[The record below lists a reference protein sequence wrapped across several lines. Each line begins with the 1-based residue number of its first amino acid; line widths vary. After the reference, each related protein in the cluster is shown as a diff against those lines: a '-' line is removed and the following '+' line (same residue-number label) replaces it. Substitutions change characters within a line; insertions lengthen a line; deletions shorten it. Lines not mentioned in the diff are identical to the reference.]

1 MSFGVCAGS
10 VQICH
15 TELDSVYDLA
25 MAPVEAIPIPLPH
38 IGSVNAWLVRGDPL
52 TIVDT
57 GPRSDRALDAL
68 ERGLRLRGVEVE
80 DIELVLATHHHHDHV
95 GLAAT
100 IKRRAGAR
108 IAALE
113 LAADYGARFQDNV
126 ARDRRF
132 SRRLMK
138 DHGVPEALFA
148 ATEALWDY
156 IAATAEN
163 FDVDVRLKD
172 GDHIRAG
179 GRELRVVARPGHS
192 GTDTLFIDA
201 KERFAFVGDH
211 LLANISPNTEIY
223 ERADASRSRPRIDY
237 LNGLRRTARMPL
249 ERLLPGHGPSVCAA
263 REIVAR
269 QLAQH
274 RERCKRIIRI
284 LERGRTSAFAIGQAM
299 WREAIVDEQPLL
311 VISEVLGHLDLML
324 AAGIVEEGVDD
335 DGRWSYSLARSEG
348 CDRGAQH
355 LVHSS

>member
-1 MSFGVCAGS
+1 
-10 VQICH
+10 
-15 TELDSVYDLA
+15 
-25 MAPVEAIPIPLPH
+25 MASVEAIPIPLPH

-57 GPRSDRALDAL
+57 GPRSDQALDAL
-68 ERGLRLRGVEVE
+68 ERGLRLRGIEVE

-113 LAADYGARFQDNV
+113 TAADYGARYQDNV

-138 DHGVPEALFA
+138 GHGVPETLFA
-148 ATEALWDY
+148 PTEALWDY
-156 IAATAEN
+156 ISATAEN
-163 FDVDVRLKD
+163 FDADVRLAD
-172 GDHIRAG
+172 GDRIQAG

-192 GTDTLFIDA
+192 DSDTLFIDA
-201 KERFAFVGDH
+201 KERLAFVGDH

-223 ERADASRSRPRIDY
+223 EMADASRSRPRIDY

-249 ERLLPGHGPSVCAA
+249 ERWLPGHGPSVCAA
-263 REIVAR
+263 GEIVGR
-269 QLAQH
+269 QLAEH

-299 WREAIVDEQPLL
+299 WREAIVSEQPLL
-311 VISEVLGHLDLML
+311 VVSEVLGHLDLML
-324 AAGIVEEGVDD
+324 AAGIADERLDD
-335 DGRWSYSLARSEG
+335 DGRWRYSLARSQG
-348 CDRGAQH
+348 RNQGAHH
-355 LVHSS
+355 LVQPS